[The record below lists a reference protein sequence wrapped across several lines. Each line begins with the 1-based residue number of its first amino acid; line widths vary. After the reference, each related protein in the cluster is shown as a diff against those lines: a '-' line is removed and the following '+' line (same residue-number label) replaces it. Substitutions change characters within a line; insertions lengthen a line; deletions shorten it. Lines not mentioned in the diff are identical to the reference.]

1 MKVSFIIFLF
11 IFSLPIFSQEKLDND
26 AVIELYSMDFGEEI
40 IIAKINNSPGK
51 YNTSIPALKKL
62 KEGGI
67 PSKVIAA
74 MINNSIEPV
83 KTGIFYKTP
92 TGEVEKIEPLAFS
105 GRRTNH
111 LTAAMTYGIAA
122 NNSYAYLRNNSSSNK
137 IKKLDQIFEFYFDET
152 QRSETS
158 NPNYLFM
165 DARSPRDFVLVKLFS
180 NDRKNHRGIKTG
192 EHGSFSGS
200 QTGIDSEDI
209 IEVAVSDEGNGKY
222 RIRSMK
228 PLKPGEYCFIYQG
241 ALPVDR
247 NYVARTIYDFSIIP
261 E

>member
-1 MKVSFIIFLF
+1 MKAIITIFLF
-11 IFSLPIFSQEKLDND
+11 ILSFQTFSQETLNNE
-26 AVIELYSMDFGEEI
+26 AIIEFYAMDFGEEI
-40 IIAKINNSPGK
+40 IIAKINNTPGK
-51 YNTSIPALKKL
+51 YNTSIEAIKKL
-62 KEGGI
+62 KKSGL
-67 PSKVIAA
+67 PSTVIAA
-74 MINNSIEPV
+74 MINNSIRNV
-83 KTGIFYKTP
+83 KTGIFYKAP
-92 TGEVEKIEPLAFS
+92 NDEIKQIEPMAFS

-122 NNSYAYLRNNSSSNK
+122 NNSYAYLRNNTSSNN

-152 QRSETS
+152 QKGETS

-165 DARSPRDFVLVKLFS
+165 DARSPKDFILVKLFS
-180 NDRKNHRGIKTG
+180 NERKNQRGIKTG

-222 RIRSMK
+222 RVRAMK
-228 PLKPGEYCFIYQG
+228 PLEPGEYCFIYQG

-247 NYVARTIYDFSIIP
+247 NYVARTIYDFSIISD
-261 E
+261 